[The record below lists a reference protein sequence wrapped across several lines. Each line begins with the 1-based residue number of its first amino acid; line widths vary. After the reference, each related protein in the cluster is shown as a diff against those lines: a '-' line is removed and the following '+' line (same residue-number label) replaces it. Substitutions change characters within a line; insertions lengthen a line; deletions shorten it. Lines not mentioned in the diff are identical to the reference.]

1 MRKKGIILIIFLF
14 FISTISVYSNNQKC
28 SCNCFTIIAGKNA
41 TADGSVLLAHNED
54 DGGNRYLQIMRV
66 PSKNFPSPAFAFLKN
81 GEKIEVSSHT
91 QELIWFEMPELYFAD
106 SFLNE
111 SGVVIVSNGCAS
123 KEKAQEKGKISY
135 MLRRLVAERARSAR
149 EAVLLLGKFVEKY
162 GYDSSGRTYSIADSN
177 EGWMVAVVKG
187 HHWVAERVDDDK
199 VAIIPN
205 HYNIHKIDLKNSK
218 KFLGSK
224 DIISFA
230 IKHGLY
236 NPQKD
241 GEFDFAKVY
250 ATNLKNT
257 YNTYRQWS
265 ALRLIGGDRF
275 KVEDIYP
282 FEITPEKKLSPKDL
296 MRVLRDHFEGTEYD
310 LSKKKGGPNTPSTY
324 ENKRPICVYTTRY
337 SIVAQLRK
345 NLPKPISS
353 LLWVSIGKPD
363 TSFFIPIYFGIKD
376 FPADFS
382 FKKPPYDYESIVKLH
397 FSPVKSYF
405 LKNKLIYTRVRQM
418 ERFIEKDYYNRIKVL
433 KGIFGNFEKELLN
446 LQPQF
451 EKNFLSIYKQDKKR
465 ALFFLDTYFKGIYI
479 NFKEK
484 IEKAERVF
492 IKSSN

>member
-1 MRKKGIILIIFLF
+1 MRKKGIILTIFLLLF
-14 FISTISVYSNNQKC
+14 STLSVFSSSQNC
-28 SCNCFTIIAGKNA
+28 VCNCFTIIAGKN
-41 TADGSVLLAHNED
+41 TTVDGSVLLAHNED
-54 DGGNRYLQIMRV
+54 DGGNQFLQIMRV
-66 PSKNFPSPAFAFLKN
+66 FPRKLLFPTFAFLKN
-81 GEKIEVSSHT
+81 GKKIEVSSQT

-123 KEKAQEKGKISY
+123 KENAHEEGEISY
-135 MLRRLVAERARSAR
+135 MLRMLVAERARSAR
-149 EAVLLLGKFVEKY
+149 EAVLLLGEFVEKY
-162 GYDSSGRTYSIADSN
+162 GYDSLGRTYSIADSN

-205 HYNIHKIDLKNSK
+205 HYNIHKIDLNNTK

-230 IKHGLY
+230 IKRGLY
-236 NPQKD
+236 NPKKD

-250 ATNLKNT
+250 AENLKNT

-265 ALRLIGGDRF
+265 ALRLIGGNKF
-275 KVEDIYP
+275 KVDDIYP
-282 FEITPEKKLSPKDL
+282 FEIKPIKKLSPKDL
-296 MRVLRDHFEGTEYD
+296 MRVLRDHFEGTKYD
-310 LSKKKGGPNTPSTY
+310 LSKKKGGPNTPTTY
-324 ENKRPICVYTTRY
+324 ENKRPICVHTTRY
-337 SIVAQLRK
+337 SIVAQLRN

-353 LLWVSIGKPD
+353 LLWLSIGKPD
-363 TSFFIPIYFGIKD
+363 TSLFIPLYFGIKN

-382 FKKPPYDYESIVKLH
+382 FKKPPYDYESIVKSH

-405 LKNKLIYTRVRQM
+405 SKNKLIYTRVNQM
-418 ERFIEKDYYNRIKVL
+418 ERFVEKDYYKRIKVL
-433 KGIFGNFEKELLN
+433 KRIFGNFEEELLN
-446 LQPQF
+446 FQSQF
-451 EKNFLSIYKQDKKR
+451 EKTFLSLYKQNKKS
-465 ALFFLDTYFKGIYI
+465 ALFFLDTYFKGVYM

-484 IEKAERVF
+484 IENAEKAF